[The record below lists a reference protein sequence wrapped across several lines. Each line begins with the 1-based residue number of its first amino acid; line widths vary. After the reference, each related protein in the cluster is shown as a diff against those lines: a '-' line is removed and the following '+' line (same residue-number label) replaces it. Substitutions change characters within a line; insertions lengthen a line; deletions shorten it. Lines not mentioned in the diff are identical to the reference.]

1 MVVSSRSMNHPDFTL
16 LFWKKT
22 STPTHTVET
31 PANLSQKAGLWMVD
45 ASVPEGNRLFPQ
57 CEIGLLQNQITL
69 GVLSLVAA
77 PLGVEFENSRE

>member
-31 PANLSQKAGLWMVD
+31 PANLSQKEGLWMVD
-45 ASVPEGNRLFPQ
+45 ASVTEGTTACFLNVKSDYFK
-57 CEIGLLQNQITL
+57 TK
-69 GVLSLVAA
+69 
-77 PLGVEFENSRE
+77 